1 MTTRQSA
8 ANRVGAPAFTVPQS
22 SRGRAI
28 AAATGTP
35 VVPQPTLVA
44 PDAVSF
50 NPDNPREEIGD
61 VSDLVETLTEVGQIT
76 AITVATTEAYLA
88 NRPERRNE
96 LDDGAAYVVID
107 GHRRLKAVRE
117 AGLPTIKV
125 MLGDEFASTDETLLE
140 AAYIANARRKDLSE
154 LEDAQALQQLVQ
166 FYGSQH
172 KAAKRLGISQPLI
185 SQKIS
190 LLSLTPELQAD
201 LEAGRRNVSH
211 LRNMA
216 KLPADQQ
223 KDEADR
229 RARADSDKKKQRASS
244 RGAAPRGDNSVITPA
259 ATTIRH
265 PDTERTGDNSVI
277 TRETPGST
285 HSGEPHLSWTDP
297 GALNK
302 FLRERMTEEDRLTL
316 AKLLGE

>member
-8 ANRVGAPAFTVPQS
+8 ADRVGAPAFASPQS
-22 SRGRAI
+22 HRGRAI

-44 PDAVSF
+44 PATVSF

-88 NRPERRNE
+88 NRPERRSE

-107 GHRRLKAVRE
+107 GHRRLKAARE

-216 KLPADQQ
+216 KIPAGQQ
-223 KDEADR
+223 RHEADR
-229 RARADSDKKKQRASS
+229 RARADSDKKKQRAGA
-244 RGAAPRGDNSVITPA
+244 RGAASK
-259 ATTIRH
+259 
-265 PDTERTGDNSVI
+265 GDNSVI
-277 TRETPGST
+277 TRRSAATPAHQPSAEAEGDNSVI
-285 HSGEPHLSWTDP
+285 
-297 GALNK
+297 
-302 FLRERMTEEDRLTL
+302 
-316 AKLLGE
+316 

>member
-1 MTTRQSA
+1 MTTRQNA
-8 ANRVGAPAFTVPQS
+8 ASRVGAPAFGAPQS

-35 VVPQPTLVA
+35 VVPQPALVA
-44 PDAVSF
+44 PADVSF

-96 LDDGAAYVVID
+96 LDAGAAYVVID
-107 GHRRLKAVRE
+107 GHRRLKAARE
-117 AGLPTIKV
+117 AGLPAIKV

-140 AAYIANARRKDLSE
+140 AAYIANARRKDFSE

-201 LEAGRRNVSH
+201 LEAGRRNVAH

-216 KLPADQQ
+216 KIPTAQQ

-229 RARADSDKKKQRASS
+229 RARADVDKKRQRTASR
-244 RGAAPRGDNSVITPA
+244 RGTAPKGDNSVITHATPRPPGAAAPRMPWEDPA
-259 ATTIRH
+259 
-265 PDTERTGDNSVI
+265 
-277 TRETPGST
+277 
-285 HSGEPHLSWTDP
+285 
-297 GALNK
+297 ALNK
-302 FLRERMTEEDRLTL
+302 ILREHLTEEDRRMLV
-316 AKLLGE
+316 KLLGE